1 MGNEEYLVFLVSL
14 VKVAYAM
21 DEAKYFETVSMNIE
35 LRADRLD
42 SFSRIGNFPLS
53 LLANIAMV
61 AIFFVV
67 MWLLFPSLRNTVFV
81 IFGKQKESSPSAT
94 YASVSQ
100 SELQAPTKQQESI
113 QKDSGKK
120 GGK

>member
-1 MGNEEYLVFLVSL
+1 MKVGNEEYLVFLVSL

-61 AIFFVV
+61 AIFFGV

-100 SELQAPTKQQESI
+100 SEL
-113 QKDSGKK
+113 
-120 GGK
+120 